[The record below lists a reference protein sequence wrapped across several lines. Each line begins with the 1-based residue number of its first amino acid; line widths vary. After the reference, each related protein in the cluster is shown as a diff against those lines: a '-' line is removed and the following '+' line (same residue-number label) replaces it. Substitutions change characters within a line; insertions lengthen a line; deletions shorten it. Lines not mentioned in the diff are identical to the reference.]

1 MDFMRKRKLNAL
13 LNNLGSRPATST
25 TETSPSAS
33 ETASAHDL
41 DATPQ
46 TPPSHR
52 NSTTATAASPPA
64 SSTTIRT
71 PGSDAMALRYSASSA
86 PRSSTTTTVTTNAAD
101 LDLLTKRRRLG
112 LPDSTP
118 SKDLS
123 ANTAVSDNNN
133 NTNGGQTTISNIV
146 LRKWSG
152 NWAKDKGQGTI
163 FKPKYCP
170 GDRDELLKRLSSFQE
185 LTDWTPK
192 PDPVNEI
199 EWAKRGWVC
208 QGKERVRCT
217 LCNKELVVK
226 LNRKEVDGQEVPV
239 LVASEIEDAL
249 VRKYVEL
256 IVTSHQDEC
265 LWRKRGCD
273 DSLMRLP
280 LSNRQSALQ
289 DLRKRYDELCAR
301 KAFLPYEFNLRLPD
315 KLKLN
320 TILTQLPPDFFTSPP
335 APPTNP
341 SAMTPNRVALA
352 LAILGWQGLDN
363 PRIGPVPNTASCRT
377 CLRRLGLWMFK
388 SKEVDLETSTVLV
401 PAPMDYLDPL
411 REHRFFCPWK
421 NADAQRIRLDAH
433 SRRSRLGDGEEE
445 KAGWEVLVQVIKNEA
460 YLRNRETPGRSS
472 TRRGGSD
479 GLPHTPSRSSVVGR
493 ERLDSPLPATPT
505 DDGEVL
511 VDEDD
516 EKAEAAKDKERWAR
530 LRRVKSLLQNKGARK
545 LRKSFSATSRPG
557 TAQSGASGQATP
569 NGGTPRAS
577 IAADQER

>member
-1 MDFMRKRKLNAL
+1 MDFMKKRKLNAL
-13 LNNLGSRPATST
+13 LNGFGSRTANTA
-25 TETSPSAS
+25 ETSPSAS
-33 ETASAHDL
+33 DTASAHDF
-41 DATPQ
+41 DTTPQ
-46 TPPSHR
+46 TPPSLR
-52 NSTTATAASPPA
+52 NSTVIAGSPY
-64 SSTTIRT
+64 SSTNRT
-71 PGSDAMALRYSASSA
+71 PGSDAMALKYSASSA
-86 PRSSTTTTVTTNAAD
+86 PRSNTTVTTNAAD

-112 LPDSTP
+112 LSDSTP
-118 SKDLS
+118 SKANS
-123 ANTAVSDNNN
+123 APNTIANSAH
-133 NTNGGQTTISNIV
+133 GGQTTISNIV

-152 NWAKDKGQGTI
+152 NRDKDKGHGTI

-170 GDRDELLKRLSSFQE
+170 GDRDELLKRLASFQE

-226 LNRKEVDGQEVPV
+226 LNRKEIDGQEVPV
-239 LVASEIEDAL
+239 LVASEIEDAM

-256 IVTSHQDEC
+256 IVSSHQEEC

-315 KLKLN
+315 KLKIN

-352 LAILGWQGLDN
+352 LAILGWQGLEN
-363 PRIGPVPNTASCRT
+363 PRIGPVPNTASCHT

-401 PAPMDYLDPL
+401 PAPMDHLDPL

-421 NADAQRIRLDAH
+421 NADAQRIRSDTH
-433 SRRSRLGDGEEE
+433 SRRSRLGNVEEE
-445 KAGWEVLVQVIKNEA
+445 RAGWEILVQVIKNEA
-460 YLRNRETPGRSS
+460 YLRNRETPN
-472 TRRGGSD
+472 
-479 GLPHTPSRSSVVGR
+479 RSSVSHTLSRGSVIGR
-493 ERLDSPLPATPT
+493 ERLDSPLPATP
-505 DDGEVL
+505 DGDGEVL
-511 VDEDD
+511 IDEDD
-516 EKAEAAKDKERWAR
+516 EKVEAAKDKERWAR

-545 LRKSFSATSRPG
+545 LRKSFSAASRPG
-557 TAQSGASGQATP
+557 TGQSGASGQATP
-569 NGGTPRAS
+569 IGGTPRAS
-577 IAADQER
+577 MATDQET

>member
-1 MDFMRKRKLNAL
+1 MRKRKLNAL
-13 LNNLGSRPATST
+13 LNNLGSRPST
-25 TETSPSAS
+25 AESSPSAS
-33 ETASAHDL
+33 ETASAAHDL

-46 TPPSHR
+46 TPPSLR
-52 NSTTATAASPPA
+52 NSTTAAASPSA
-64 SSTTIRT
+64 SATTIRT
-71 PGSDAMALRYSASSA
+71 PGSDAMALRYSTSSA
-86 PRSSTTTTVTTNAAD
+86 PRANTTTTTTVTTSPAD

-118 SKDLS
+118 S
-123 ANTAVSDNNN
+123 NNN
-133 NTNGGQTTISNIV
+133 DTATNGAQTTISNVV

-170 GDRDELLKRLSSFQE
+170 GDREEMLKRLSSFQE

-226 LNRKEVDGQEVPV
+226 LNRKEVDGHEVPV

-301 KAFLPYEFNLRLPD
+301 KAFLPYEFNLRLPE

-341 SAMTPNRVALA
+341 SAMTPHRVALA

-363 PRIGPVPNTASCRT
+363 PRIGPVPNTASCHT

-401 PAPMDYLDPL
+401 PAPMDHLDPL

-421 NADAQRIRLDAH
+421 NADAQRTRPDAH

-460 YLRNRETPGRSS
+460 YLRSRETPGRSS

-479 GLPHTPSRSSVVGR
+479 GLPHTPSRGSVAGR
-493 ERLDSPLPATPT
+493 ERFDSPLPATPT
-505 DDGEVL
+505 DDGEVI

-516 EKAEAAKDKERWAR
+516 EKAESAKDKERWAR

-557 TAQSGASGQATP
+557 TALSAASGQVSPP

-577 IAADQER
+577 MAADQER